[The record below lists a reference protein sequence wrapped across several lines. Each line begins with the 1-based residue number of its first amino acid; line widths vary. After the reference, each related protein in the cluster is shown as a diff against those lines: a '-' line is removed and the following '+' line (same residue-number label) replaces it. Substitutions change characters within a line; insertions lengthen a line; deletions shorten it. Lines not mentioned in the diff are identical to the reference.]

1 MAGLLSG
8 SNGTSSSMRFTF
20 ILVVVGA
27 FILMI
32 SAAIYIVVS
41 AFNSL
46 VEQPEWTAIGIFAIG
61 IAGIITGAG
70 YNKVQQKKV
79 EKST

>member
-1 MAGLLSG
+1 
-8 SNGTSSSMRFTF
+8 
-20 ILVVVGA
+20 
-27 FILMI
+27 MI